1 MPSNDLILWHPLLFL
16 PSVFPSIR
24 GFFNESALHIWW
36 PKYWSFSSSISLSN
50 EYLGLTSFTIDL
62 FGLPAVQGTQ
72 QSLLQYHS
80 SKASILQCSAF
91 FIVKL
96 LHPYMTTGNTIAS
109 TRWTFLGKIMSLLF
123 NTLSR
128 LVIAFLP
135 RSKCL
140 LISWLQ
146 STICSDFRAYEYNS
160 VTVSMV
166 SLSIFHEVMGVDA
179 MILVFWILCFKPT
192 FSLTSFTYIKRLF
205 GSSLSAIRMV

>member
-1 MPSNDLILWHPLLFL
+1 MTPWTVARQVSLSFTISRSLHKFMFIESVMPSNDLILWHPLLFL

-50 EYLGLTSFTIDL
+50 EYLGLTSFMIDL

-80 SKASILQCSAF
+80 SKAPILQCSAF
-91 FIVKL
+91 LMVQL
-96 LHPYMTTGNTIAS
+96 SCLHVTSGKIIALI
-109 TRWTFLGKIMSLLF
+109 RWTFVGKVMSLLS

-128 LVIAFLP
+128 FVIDFLP

-140 LISWLQ
+140 FISWLQ
-146 STICSDFRAYEYNS
+146 ST
-160 VTVSMV
+160 
-166 SLSIFHEVMGVDA
+166 
-179 MILVFWILCFKPT
+179 
-192 FSLTSFTYIKRLF
+192 
-205 GSSLSAIRMV
+205 